1 MFFLENWFEPRTRAR
16 VCEGFFETIKLK
28 MEHVAAALSPLAP
41 CLCGWMTCCD
51 SRVRW
56 DAQGDDTAQNAE
68 SQNAVALTIDD
79 VPRKNTKITDVL
91 ELMLLLRQRR
101 AHATFFVFFDQLNP
115 KSSDPVEFHLL
126 VNTFVSEVKSG
137 GHEVGLHFPGRWV
150 HQMSLPELLWRTVQS
165 LEIAQ
170 RRFNLPI
177 RYVRMPGGF
186 STPAQ
191 VTLLESYGLKV
202 VNGTAYPGD
211 ADVCQCL
218 SATVL
223 GRCAARLANSD
234 GRIAILHDDKRLIA
248 KLASFLAQ
256 LRAQGKHAVTLS
268 EVFGTPPRRTST
280 THALLAADGPLETQ
294 RNAAPPLYVPF

>member
-1 MFFLENWFEPRTRAR
+1 
-16 VCEGFFETIKLK
+16 

-56 DAQGDDTAQNAE
+56 NAQGDEDAEIPNAI
-68 SQNAVALTIDD
+68 ALTIDD
-79 VPRKNTKITDVL
+79 VPREKTKITDVL
-91 ELMLLLRQRR
+91 QLMLLLRQRR
-101 AHATFFVFFDQLNP
+101 ARATFFVFFDQMNP
-115 KSSDPVEFHLL
+115 KSSDPVEFCLL

-137 GHEVGLHFPGRWV
+137 GHEVGLHFPGRWG
-150 HQMSLPELLWRTVQS
+150 HQMSLTELRWRTEQS
-165 LEIAQ
+165 LQIAQ

-191 VTLLESYGLKV
+191 VTLLESYGLTV

-223 GRCAARLANSD
+223 GRCAARLADGD
-234 GRIAILHDDKRLIA
+234 GRIAILHDDKRLVA

-256 LRAQGKHAVTLS
+256 LRAQGKHAMTLS
-268 EVFGTPPRRTST
+268 DVFGPPRMTPT
-280 THALLAADGPLETQ
+280 QALRATDGPLETQ
-294 RNAAPPLYVPF
+294 MVAAPPLYVPF

>member
-1 MFFLENWFEPRTRAR
+1 
-16 VCEGFFETIKLK
+16 
-28 MEHVAAALSPLAP
+28 MEHVCAALSPLAP

-51 SRVRW
+51 SRVLW
-56 DAQGDDTAQNAE
+56 HGDDDDTPDDAI
-68 SQNAVALTIDD
+68 ALTIDD
-79 VPRKNTKITDVL
+79 VPRNGTKIADVL
-91 ELMLLLRQRR
+91 QMMLLLRQRR
-101 AHATFFVFFDQLNP
+101 ARATFFVFFDQLNP
-115 KSSDPVEFHLL
+115 MSSDSVEFNLL

-137 GHEVGLHFPGRWV
+137 GHEVGLHFPGRWGQ
-150 HQMSLPELLWRTVQS
+150 QMSLTELRWRTEQS
-165 LEIAQ
+165 LQIAH

-218 SATVL
+218 SAMVI
-223 GRCAARLANSD
+223 GRCAARLADGD

-256 LRAQGKHAVTLS
+256 LQLQGKRAVTLS
-268 EVFGTPPRRTST
+268 DLFGPPRMTPTQAVRATDKPME
-280 THALLAADGPLETQ
+280 THAFFL
-294 RNAAPPLYVPF
+294 PF